1 MSSHQKDWDNYNSE
15 ILKENLCI
23 PQKFLPS
30 YNGKETPEEKERMQN
45 LIKEKV
51 RAELQIQKIRYERH
65 LGSLKE
71 IDNEMANLIKNN
83 FNEKIAI
90 ILRE

>member
-1 MSSHQKDWDNYNSE
+1 M
-15 ILKENLCI
+15 
-23 PQKFLPS
+23 
-30 YNGKETPEEKERMQN
+30 RN

-65 LGSLKE
+65 LESLKE

>member
-1 MSSHQKDWDNYNSE
+1 M
-15 ILKENLCI
+15 CI

-51 RAELQIQKIRYERH
+51 RAELQIQEIRYERH
-65 LGSLKE
+65 LESLKE
-71 IDNEMANLIKNN
+71 IDNEMVNLIKNN